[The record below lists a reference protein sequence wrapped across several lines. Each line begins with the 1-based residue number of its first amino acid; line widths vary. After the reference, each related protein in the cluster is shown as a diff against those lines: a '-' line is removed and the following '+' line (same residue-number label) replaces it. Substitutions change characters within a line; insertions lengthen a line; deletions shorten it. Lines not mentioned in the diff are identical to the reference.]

1 MTGSEWAWNWV
12 DSTAKLAYRIDAG
25 ETGVFGYNATIH
37 HNVAIRALNGFQIK
51 GFSQCA
57 LAAFSSLIHPCAY
70 VCSDLAACP
79 AASQYDCQ
87 QSRPLLVWRE
97 RGGRWRGFIGKHYE

>member
-57 LAAFSSLIHPCAY
+57 LAAFSSLIHPWRARVLRPCA
-70 VCSDLAACP
+70 V
-79 AASQYDCQ
+79 
-87 QSRPLLVWRE
+87 SRGIAV
-97 RGGRWRGFIGKHYE
+97 